1 MLITKASGE
10 TEEFSREKLQYSL
23 ARTGAS
29 EETIDLILAAIEPQ
43 IKHGVTSQALHRLAF
58 NLLKKHNRP
67 VAAKYSVKR
76 AIMDLGPTGYP
87 FERLVGAILKR
98 RSFDVEI
105 GVTVQGA
112 CVQHEID
119 ALARSRSH
127 PPRAKNKQ
135 RFIFAECKFHNKQGR
150 RTEIKTALYVY
161 ARFLDVAEG
170 FRAREQRDENNAYEQ
185 WLVSNTRFTGD
196 AVTFAACKGMTLLGW
211 DYPARDGLEKII
223 ERERLYPL
231 TCLTSLTFA
240 QKRGL
245 LNNDIVLSSELYDN
259 LGLLRHSLSKGQE
272 KRIRQEIESLFA

>member
-29 EETIDLILAAIEPQ
+29 EETIDLILAAIEPLIEQ
-43 IKHGVTSQALHRLAF
+43 GITSQALHRLAF

-67 VAAKYSVKR
+67 MAAKYSVKR

-98 RSFDVEI
+98 RSFEVEI

-119 ALARSRSH
+119 AWAKS
-127 PPRAKNKQ
+127 PAGRAHNKR

-161 ARFLDVAEG
+161 ARFLDVVEG
-170 FRAREQRDENNAYEQ
+170 LRTREQRDENNAYEQ

-196 AVTFAACKGMTLLGW
+196 AVTFAVCKGMTLLGW

-240 QKRGL
+240 QKRSL
-245 LNNDIVLSSELYDN
+245 LNNDIVLCSELYDN